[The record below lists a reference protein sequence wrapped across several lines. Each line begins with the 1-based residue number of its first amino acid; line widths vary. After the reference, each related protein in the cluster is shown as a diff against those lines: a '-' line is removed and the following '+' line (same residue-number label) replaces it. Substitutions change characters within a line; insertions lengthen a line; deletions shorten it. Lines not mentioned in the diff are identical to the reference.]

1 MSVYIVCN
9 GTTYSDIKSLSFA
22 PEYDPTLATLPICE
36 FEVEI
41 VTDDA
46 PEDVKFKWMDL
57 HEDMGYENATND
69 LLAGW
74 YYSVEVEQIGRG
86 VLRVRAQSLLGILD
100 SRVLAAELFT
110 SALIETF
117 VERLFT
123 DSPLNDG
130 TMIFDED
137 DPPVTVD
144 SQIEPYVRYVS
155 GFCPQQTAR
164 ERLQWLL
171 QANMLRVVQYGQLSE
186 DGLYITSSVDRNDA
200 GFSGRHETKYI
211 SPENTYKKP
220 KLKAVGSTHNFT
232 AVRYG
237 NFTYTETKG
246 RDWGSSVIRQ
256 DWDMETQQWV
266 DVLVYYRMYPLPVND
281 GTGDL
286 GDPVTVSGNTL
297 MSSGDTYVFQAMA
310 QTYFRGYE
318 VEADILQI
326 KADGTNDSYI
336 WPGDRVW
343 FYTDMD
349 TVCIGVVKSIDFTFG
364 ALAKSK
370 LVIAT
375 DAVPVAVAYVDMH
388 YRYQGTFAVRHM
400 TFPVPYIH
408 YDSTR
413 PLYVKNPPYYYMEE
427 GEVTILH
434 PNYDQTE
441 IDNNSGEGTT
451 MTYYVDYRTT

>member
-1 MSVYIVCN
+1 MSVYIVCD
-9 GTTYSDIKSLSFA
+9 GTTYSDIKFLRFA

-36 FEVEI
+36 FEAEI

-46 PEDVKFKWMDL
+46 PEDVRFKWMNLREDL
-57 HEDMGYENATND
+57 GYENATND
-69 LLAGW
+69 LLAGR
-74 YYSVEVEQIGRG
+74 YYSVETEQIGRG

-110 SALIETF
+110 NALIETF

-130 TMIFDED
+130 AMIFV

-171 QANMLRVVQYGQLSE
+171 QAKMLRVVQYGQLSE

-266 DVLVYYRMYPLPVND
+266 DVLVYYRMYPLQVND

-441 IDNNSGEGTT
+441 IYNNSGEGTT